1 MRYILTMLAALA
13 CALPVHAEIAR
24 SSAVRERFVRAN
36 PCPEPDADGGCSKW
50 RVDHVHSLCAAAGST
65 PAERAA
71 EARRLDAPWNM
82 AWQRVAESR
91 EKDRAERAYCAW
103 LRRLR

>member
-1 MRYILTMLAALA
+1 MHPILLLIALA
-13 CALPVHAEIAR
+13 VALPAHAEIAR
-24 SSAVRERFVRAN
+24 SSAARERFVQAN

-65 PAERAA
+65 AAERAA
-71 EARRLDAPWNM
+71 EARRLDQPWNM
-82 AWQRVAESR
+82 TWQRLAESR
-91 EKDRAERAYCAW
+91 EKDRIERAYCAW